1 MRTLKSLLTAA
12 AVATAL
18 TVMPHSPARADGH
31 DPLADGQVI
40 ATSSFV
46 GESNHTVSGGV
57 QIVRVGEGEGA
68 KLYVV
73 LGENFS
79 FDGAPDPRLGFSSN
93 DEFLAETT
101 FSSLNLDS
109 GQQIYRLPASL
120 TLAALGELDANE
132 LTIWCEKFGVP
143 LAEAKF

>member
-1 MRTLKSLLTAA
+1 MRILKSLLTAA

-18 TVMPHSPARADGH
+18 SVLPQSSVRADGH
-31 DPLADGQVI
+31 DAEPVVI
-40 ATSSFV
+40 AEASFV
-46 GESNHTVSGGV
+46 GESNHTVSGDV
-57 QIVRVGEGEGA
+57 QIVQVGEGDSA

-79 FDGAPDPRLGFSSN
+79 FDGAPDPRLGFSSD
-93 DEFLAETT
+93 DEFIPATI

-109 GQQIYRLPASL
+109 GKQIYRLPANL
-120 TLAALGELDANE
+120 TLAELGELEADE

>member
-1 MRTLKSLLTAA
+1 MRIFKSLLTAA

-18 TVMPHSPARADGH
+18 SVLPQSSVHADGH
-31 DPLADGQVI
+31 DAEPVVI
-40 ATSSFV
+40 AESSFV
-46 GESNHTVSGGV
+46 GESNHTVSGNV
-57 QIVRVGEGEGA
+57 QIVQVGEGDSA

-79 FDGAPDPRLGFSSN
+79 FDGAPDPRLGFSSDN
-93 DEFLAETT
+93 EFLGDTT

-109 GQQIYRLPASL
+109 GKQIYRLPASL
-120 TLAALGELDANE
+120 SLAALEALGADE